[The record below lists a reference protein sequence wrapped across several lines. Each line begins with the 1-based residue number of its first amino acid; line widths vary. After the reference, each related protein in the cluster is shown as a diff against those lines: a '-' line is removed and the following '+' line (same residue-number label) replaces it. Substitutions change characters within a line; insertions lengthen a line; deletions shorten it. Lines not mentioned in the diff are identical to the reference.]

1 MAVTAAAYLLGM
13 GALLG
18 GAGEQIVLLSH
29 LLFAKRILAVS
40 TVFSLA
46 EHVALASIL
55 IGKML
60 TSTGLVAAES
70 SIYVLSAIFPGSD
83 EASFSLASLV
93 ALVRRE
99 WNEPALW
106 EQLQQRRHGILE
118 IGKAPIVWGALKG
131 VTYE

>member
-1 MAVTAAAYLLGM
+1 M

-18 GAGEQIVLLSH
+18 GAGEIVLLSH
-29 LLFAKRILAVS
+29 LLFAKRNLAVS

-70 SIYVLSAIFPGSD
+70 SIDVLSAIFSGSD
-83 EASFSLASLV
+83 EASFSLASFV
-93 ALVRRE
+93 ALARRE

-106 EQLQQRRHGILE
+106 EQLQQKRHSILE
-118 IGKAPIVWGALKG
+118 IGKALIAWGALQG

>member
-1 MAVTAAAYLLGM
+1 M

-18 GAGEQIVLLSH
+18 GAGEIVLLSH
-29 LLFAKRILAVS
+29 LLFAKRNLAVS

-70 SIYVLSAIFPGSD
+70 SIDVLLLQTSQLF
-83 EASFSLASLV
+83 LV
-93 ALVRRE
+93 L
-99 WNEPALW
+99 LSKT
-106 EQLQQRRHGILE
+106 QRSH
-118 IGKAPIVWGALKG
+118 A
-131 VTYE
+131 